1 MAQTYASRAKTIM
14 NKYKPRLGEN
24 FDKGDVLAL
33 EAMNQELS
41 GLQEEQEQA
50 RVIKQQKDQQFQQDA
65 VQTFRDGGKLTKRQ
79 VQSVSSLLTP
89 PSQPQVNQQGPQIAG
104 QSRFAKGGKLP
115 SYQGP
120 GEFPNQLPYG
130 QQAYTQGQYAGN
142 AFLDYTPQMLQDPSL
157 ARPYEQYGLIQG
169 RSPQDPLQRGAQAQ
183 AGRFVDNTRPGRAS
197 LGIDETRPGRASLG
211 LGQGQGQAQGQPDG
225 SLGNF
230 QGGNVNFPQVQ
241 GNEPLGFQGGLGE
254 YDGLT
259 ATDKLGLTYRG
270 GGTSPSGKPA
280 QAQAGN
286 VAPGGINTG
295 DIYRNN
301 QLGQDAGLGFTPDS
315 LPQTRAG
322 AVAQTGAGAAGQ
334 QQGFDAFQSRVP
346 WWGAAATGLG
356 NILANRQLDLPA
368 GENIED
374 VTAQQI
380 APRLVDYSRSREQ
393 IQRERDRSQAQI
405 RSVAKNRGTQQGLTQ
420 STIAGATAT
429 QGVAGQQ
436 FTASQEAQANKNA
449 QIKQST
455 NMFNAQQ
462 RSQADQTN
470 LRSAMMREQLE
481 RQNQLINAGRRGQQI
496 SGVAGAITQ
505 YGQDRV
511 AAGQYDQLINMRM
524 ADKDFGFQQDDPT
537 FGRRFFGVTD
547 PARIQFNNP
556 NLQVSG

>member
-1 MAQTYASRAKTIM
+1 M

-24 FDKGDVLAL
+24 FDKGDVLAM
-33 EAMNQELS
+33 EAMNQELT

-50 RVIKQQKDQQFQQDA
+50 RAVKQQKDQQFQQEA
-65 VQTFRDGGKLTKRQ
+65 VQTFVDGGKLTKRQ
-79 VQSVSSLLTP
+79 TQSVSSLLTP
-89 PSQPQVNQQGPQIAG
+89 PSQPQGNQQGPQIAG
-104 QSRFAKGGKLP
+104 QSLFAKGGKLP
-115 SYQGP
+115 KYQG
-120 GEFPNQLPYG
+120 GGFNQIPYG
-130 QQAYTQGQYAGN
+130 QPAYPYSQYFGDKTQDYLGAFQGTPFNAPTGAYQAGDFSN
-142 AFLDYTPQMLQDPSL
+142 PQLNVS
-157 ARPYEQYGLIQG
+157 PYDLIQG
-169 RSPQDPLQRGAQAQ
+169 RSPLDPLQRGAQAQ

-230 QGGNVNFPQVQ
+230 QGANLNFPQVQ
-241 GNEPLGFQGGLGE
+241 GDEPLGFDGGLGG

-270 GGTSPSGKPA
+270 SKTSPSGKPA
-280 QAQAGN
+280 QAAASVGAGS
-286 VAPGGINTG
+286 INTG
-295 DIYRNN
+295 DIFRNN

-334 QQGFDAFQSRVP
+334 QQGFDMFQSRVP

-405 RSVAKNRGTQQGLTQ
+405 RSVARSRGTQQGLTQ
-420 STIAGATAT
+420 TTIAGATAT
-429 QGVAGQQ
+429 QGIAGQQ

-449 QIKQST
+449 QIKQAT

-481 RQNQLINAGRRGQQI
+481 RENQLINAGRRGQQI

-505 YGQDRV
+505 YGQDRI
-511 AAGQYDQLINMRM
+511 ASGQYDQLINMRM

-556 NLQVSG
+556 NLRVSG

>member
-115 SYQGP
+115 TYQGP
-120 GEFPNQLPYG
+120 GEYPNQLPYG

-142 AFLDYTPQMLQDPSL
+142 AFLDYTPQMIQDPSL
-157 ARPYEQYGLIQG
+157 ARPYQQYGLIQG
-169 RSPQDPLQRGAQAQ
+169 RSPLDPLQRGAQAQ
-183 AGRFVDNTRPGRAS
+183 GGRFA
-197 LGIDETRPGRASLG
+197 
-211 LGQGQGQAQGQPDG
+211 GQSQPDG

-230 QGGNVNFPQVQ
+230 LGANLNFPQVQ
-241 GNEPLGFQGGLGE
+241 GNEPLGRDPQTGQ
-254 YDGLT
+254 LT
-259 ATDKLGLTYRG
+259 AVDKLGLTYRG
-270 GGTSPSGKPA
+270 GGTSPSGLPA

-286 VAPGGINTG
+286 VAPGRINPG

-368 GENIED
+368 GEDIED
-374 VTAQQI
+374 VTAQQV

-393 IQRERDRSQAQI
+393 IQRERDRSQAMI
-405 RSVAKNRGTQQGLTQ
+405 RSAARGRGTQQGLTQ
-420 STIAGATAT
+420 ATIAGATET
-429 QGVAGQQ
+429 GRVAGQQ
-436 FTASQEAQANKNA
+436 FTTSQEAQANKNA
-449 QIKQST
+449 QIKQQADF
-455 NMFNAQQ
+455 FNAQE
-462 RSQADQTN
+462 RSRTQQTN

-481 RQNQLINAGRRGQQI
+481 RENQLINAQRRSQQI

-505 YGQDRV
+505 YGQDRI

-524 ADKDFGFQQDDPT
+524 ADKDFGFTQDDPN
-537 FGRRFFGVTD
+537 FWRRALGITD
-547 PARIQFNNP
+547 PASVQFNNP
-556 NLQVSG
+556 NLRVSGQ